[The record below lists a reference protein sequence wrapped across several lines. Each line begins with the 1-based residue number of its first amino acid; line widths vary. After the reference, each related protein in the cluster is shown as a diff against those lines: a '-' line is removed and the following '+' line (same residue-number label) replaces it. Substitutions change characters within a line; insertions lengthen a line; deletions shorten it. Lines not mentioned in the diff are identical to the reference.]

1 MQMVATTERQ
11 KTLTNMNGAAA
22 NTYVDVYGAA
32 FEPDYHVI
40 DFTNATQFRIVFV
53 FDRVGGGT
61 QRLRWVNQ
69 ADNTEVLYESAAF
82 TTDQDGVDTGWQSIP
97 AAFSAST
104 ETIEFQAR
112 SSTAADDPVAYGF
125 RIFLK

>member
-11 KTLTNMNGAAA
+11 KTLTNMNGAGAS
-22 NTYVDVYGAA
+22 TYGDVYNAA

-40 DFTNATQFRIVFV
+40 DFTNATQVRIVYV
-53 FDRVGGGT
+53 FDRVGTGT

-69 ADNTEVLYESAAF
+69 ADNTEVLYESASF
-82 TTDQDGVDTGWQSIP
+82 TADQDGVDSGWQALP
-97 AAFSAST
+97 AGFAGT
-104 ETIEFQAR
+104 TKTIEFQAR
-112 SSTAADDPVAYGF
+112 STVANDDPIAYGF